1 MSDERAAHGDRLH
14 FTHTGIAPNAV
25 QCMCHLSLVTHDMTS
40 APLLPQLLQFAVERL
55 TAADVDAPRLTAEV
69 VLAHALGI
77 SRAQLL
83 TRPDGLLT
91 PDQLARAQH
100 DLDRLINNEPL
111 AYVVGHREFYD
122 VDLLTDARALIPRPE
137 TECLIEH
144 AITALA
150 DHPAPL
156 IADIGTGCGA
166 IAVTLAKHLPRAK
179 VIATDLSPAA
189 LELAREN
196 AQRIGVAAR
205 LDFRAGSLLE
215 PVAESIDLLAANLPY
230 IDDKDWP
237 YLAKTIRG
245 HEPKMAF
252 LGGPDG
258 LDLVRSLLR
267 DAPRVTHLDSV
278 ILLEIG
284 AYHGDAVTEIARRN
298 FPRAYIEIKPDYAG
312 LDRLAVIEV

>member
-1 MSDERAAHGDRLH
+1 
-14 FTHTGIAPNAV
+14 
-25 QCMCHLSLVTHDMTS
+25 
-40 APLLPQLLQFAVERL
+40 
-55 TAADVDAPRLTAEV
+55 V
-69 VLAHALGI
+69 VLAHALNV

-83 TRPDGLLT
+83 ARADESLT
-91 PDQLARAQH
+91 PDQLARTQR
-100 DLDRLINNEPL
+100 DLERLINHEPL

-144 AITALA
+144 ALKALA

-156 IADIGTGCGA
+156 IADVGTGCGA
-166 IAVTLAKHLPRAK
+166 IAVTLARHLPQAR
-179 VIATDLSPAA
+179 VIATDLSPEA

-196 AQRIGVAAR
+196 AQRLGVAAR
-205 LDFRAGSLLE
+205 IDFRTGSLLE
-215 PVAESIDLLAANLPY
+215 PIAESLDLLAANLPY

-237 YLAKTIRG
+237 YLATTIRG

-258 LDLVRSLLR
+258 LDLVRGLLR

-278 ILLEIG
+278 IVLEIG
-284 AYHGDAVTEIARRN
+284 AYHGDAVTEIARQH

-312 LDRLAVIEV
+312 LERLAVIEV

>member
-1 MSDERAAHGDRLH
+1 M
-14 FTHTGIAPNAV
+14 I
-25 QCMCHLSLVTHDMTS
+25 MTS
-40 APLLPQLLQFAVERL
+40 TSSLSALRQSAIERL

-69 VLAHALGI
+69 VLAQALDI

-83 TRPDGLLT
+83 ARPDGLLT
-91 PDQLARAQH
+91 PDQLIRAQR
-100 DLDRLINNEPL
+100 DLDRLAHGEPL

-144 AITALA
+144 ALQALA
-150 DHPAPL
+150 DHPEPL
-156 IADIGTGCGA
+156 IADVGTGCGA
-166 IAVTLAKHLPRAK
+166 IAVTLAKHLPRAHI
-179 VIATDLSPAA
+179 IATDLSSDA
-189 LELAREN
+189 LALAREN
-196 AQRIGVAAR
+196 TQRIGVADR
-205 LDFRAGSLLE
+205 IEFRVGSLLE
-215 PVAESIDLLAANLPY
+215 PITEPLDLLAANLPY

-252 LGGPDG
+252 VGGADG
-258 LDLVRSLLR
+258 LDLVRDLLR
-267 DAPRVTHLDSV
+267 DAPRVTHLDSF

-284 AYHGDAVTEIARRN
+284 AYHGDAVTDIARQH
-298 FPRAYIEIKPDYAG
+298 FPRAYIEVKQDYAG